1 MTDQAVRV
9 EKSGPVST
17 VFLHRPARRNAV
29 DGPTAAQLAAAF
41 RAFDADPGACVA
53 VLHGEGGVF
62 CSGADLTAM
71 GTERGNRVA
80 PDGDGPMGVSRLR
93 LSKPVIAAVAGYAVA
108 GGLELALWCDLRIA
122 DETAVFGV
130 FCRRWGVPLIDGGTV
145 RLPRL
150 IGTSRAMDM
159 ILTGRAVDAQEAV
172 AIGLAN
178 RVVPVGQAL
187 AAAQELAAKLASFP
201 QICLRSDRAS
211 VLDQEGLEETAALA
225 SEFAHGREALAG
237 EASSGAAR
245 FAAGAGRHGSLAP
258 DCHRGPGLDGLR
270 PVDHSHRSRSGLKAC
285 RGATRKSPAAAGT
298 CWPLHEVLA
307 VGKATTP
314 DRAEA
319 PADNA

>member
-9 EKSGPVST
+9 EQSGPVTT

-29 DGPTAAQLAAAF
+29 DGPTAADLAAVF
-41 RAFDADPGACVA
+41 RAFDADPGAAVA
-53 VLHGEGGVF
+53 VLLGEGGVF

-80 PDGDGPMGVSRLR
+80 ADGDAPMGVSRLR

-122 DETAVFGV
+122 DATAVFGV

-159 ILTGRAVDAQEAV
+159 ILTGRPVDAQEAA

-178 RVVPVGQAL
+178 RVVPAGKAL
-187 AAAQELAAKLASFP
+187 AAAQDLAAHLASFP
-201 QICLRSDRAS
+201 QTCLRGDRAS
-211 VLDQEGLEETAALA
+211 VLDQEGLGETAALA
-225 SEFAHGREALAG
+225 AEFAHGGRALQG
-237 EASSGAAR
+237 EAGQGAAR
-245 FAAGAGRHGSLAP
+245 FAAGAGRHGSF
-258 DCHRGPGLDGLR
+258 GP
-270 PVDHSHRSRSGLKAC
+270 
-285 RGATRKSPAAAGT
+285 
-298 CWPLHEVLA
+298 
-307 VGKATTP
+307 
-314 DRAEA
+314 
-319 PADNA
+319 